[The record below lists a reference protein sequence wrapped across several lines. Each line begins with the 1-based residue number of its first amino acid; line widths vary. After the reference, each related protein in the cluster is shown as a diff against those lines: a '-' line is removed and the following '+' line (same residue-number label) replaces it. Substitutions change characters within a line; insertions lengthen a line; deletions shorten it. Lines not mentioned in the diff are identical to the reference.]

1 MSHLANLIR
10 LSTLAGVLTASAC
23 TLQPVGGTT
32 PTEPVSPTTLSDQ
45 TKPVILSVDPW
56 TYQNHPGRIVR
67 TPYYR
72 LFTTSDDPLLTQ
84 RLPAFLED
92 AMQHYTTGLGPL
104 PHPKVRL
111 DTFLMA
117 SRPQWVALTK
127 QLMGKQAGTYLRIQR
142 GGFAALGRGV
152 FWNIGPRD
160 TPAIAAHE
168 GWHQYTQ
175 RTFAEPLPVWL
186 EEGVATFM
194 EGFRWDP
201 ARPEKAIFL
210 PWANV
215 ERFDQLRR
223 AASHETLMTLPEL
236 LNASPQN
243 LINTTTDGTLTYY
256 AQLWA
261 LLHFLHEGEDGLY
274 STQLHTL
281 LLDAANNR
289 LERTLKTHF
298 SSRRAARAIRTR
310 RGPDVFTAYFTKD
323 LDLAARQYHAF
334 INQVAASGSKNL
346 IVAGRSPIP
355 TNDSQAPNP

>member
-1 MSHLANLIR
+1 MSPLLIR
-10 LSTLAGVLTASAC
+10 LGALTCLLSTSAC
-23 TLQPVGGTT
+23 TLQPLGGSN
-32 PTEPVSPTTLSDQ
+32 PTEPASPTALTDES
-45 TKPVILSVDPW
+45 KPVILSIEPW
-56 TYQNHPGRIVR
+56 SYRDRPGRIVR

-72 LFTTSDDPLLTQ
+72 LFTTSDDALFTQ
-84 RLPAFLED
+84 RLPAFLES
-92 AMQHYTTGLGPL
+92 AMEHYTTGLGPL

-127 QLMGKQAGTYLRIQR
+127 QLMGKQADTYLRIQR

-152 FWNIGPRD
+152 FWDIGPHD

-201 ARPEKAIFL
+201 ARPQEAIFL

-215 ERFDQLRR
+215 ERFDQLRK
-223 AASHETLMTLPEL
+223 AASQDALMTLPEL
-236 LNASPQN
+236 LDASPQN
-243 LINTTTDGTLTYY
+243 LINTTTSGTLTYY

-261 LLHFLHEGEDGLY
+261 LIHFLHEGEQGLY
-274 STQLHTL
+274 RNQLHTL

-289 LERTLKTHF
+289 LRRALHAHF
-298 SSRRAARAIRTR
+298 GSRRAALAINTR
-310 RGPDVFTAYFTKD
+310 RGPDVFTAYFAKD
-323 LDLAARQYHAF
+323 LDLAARQYDEF
-334 INQVAASGSKNL
+334 IKQVVAGGSKNL

-355 TNDSQAPNP
+355 IK